1 MTFVHLHNHTEYSLL
16 DGLTNVKEMVNRA
29 KELEMPAIAITDHG
43 TMFGVAEFYLEARKA
58 GIKPILGCEVY
69 VAQGS
74 RLEKQKGARMNHLVL
89 LAHNNTGYKNLCK
102 LVSEG
107 YLSGFYYKPRIDLE
121 LLEQYSEGLIGLTA
135 CLKGEIPELILN
147 DRYEDAKKAALR
159 FQKIF
164 GKGYFF
170 LEMQD
175 HGIPAEKKILP
186 EIVKLAR
193 EVDIPLVA
201 TNDLHY
207 LKREDSEVHDI
218 LLCLQTNRLLSDE
231 NRMKYEPYKFYLKSR
246 EEMEEL
252 FSYCPEALDN
262 TLKIAEMCDVE
273 LPNKMLLPE
282 FKAPE
287 GQTLDTYMEQLAME
301 GLDRLKEEDKLDDNI
316 EMERYRKRLQT
327 ELDVLKMKGFAG
339 YFLITWDFIRFA
351 REQNIPV
358 GPGRGSAAGS
368 LIAYCMGITDVD
380 PLRYK
385 LLFERF
391 LNPERESMP
400 DIDIDFCKNRRE
412 EVITYVKEKYGEER
426 VAQIVTFNRMK
437 AKLAIKDVARVMGYP
452 PAEANR
458 VTTKLY
464 PPGLN
469 VPLKQALEESEEL
482 RAFRDE
488 NDLNRQLF
496 DYVDRIE
503 NTARHAGVHAAGV
516 IIAPRPITELA
527 PVFVEPGS
535 KSPVPVVQYDK
546 NLAEGIGLLKMD
558 FLGLKTLS
566 VIDIAMDLITSR
578 HKITRK
584 EIREAFTKVNDQ
596 KVFELFQNSDT
607 QGIFQF
613 ESSGMRGLLK
623 SLHPNKIEDLIACN
637 AMYRPGPIGSGMLD
651 SYIRRRN
658 GQEDVTYPLPELKAI
673 LEETH
678 GIILYQ
684 EQVMLIAVEVAGYS
698 LGQADILRK
707 AMGKKKK
714 SVMEGQK
721 KIFLKGAKK
730 RGVNTKRAE
739 ELMDTMAQFAEYGFN
754 KSHSAA
760 YAILAYQTAWLKA
773 HYPVEFSTA
782 ALRMEQASSTKVE
795 DILKFKPMLEQMEI
809 PLLPPDINRS
819 ESSFTIVENEILF
832 GLGAIKGVGSSAIDV
847 IIEERNQNGS
857 FKSFDDFL
865 SRMDTRKTN
874 KKVLESLIM
883 AGAFDC
889 LEEKRKH
896 LSDTLEVAMRFA
908 AKKNE
913 ERRMGQRSLFDTL
926 PETENETKSPS
937 VNHEEWDKMELLEK
951 EMDVLGFYAS
961 GHPLDEVAGE
971 LRRFS
976 SLSTADIHAMAEDQ
990 EGSEP
995 VPAYRSDSVIVGG
1008 MVRNL
1013 QFRADRRGRR
1023 MASFVLEDLTGRV
1036 NVVVFASKFPG
1047 ENQGKGAISNLA
1059 ELLENGQRVFVSGK
1073 LDLSRSTP
1081 SMLLDD
1087 IRDFDSFVKGGA
1099 ATLSIEIRSA
1109 DQLNQLRLALEP
1121 FRGHDLKLF
1130 FKVEVGEKIVWV
1142 RSADRYNLSA
1152 DVLSTSVLNDLGFS
1166 YAIR

>member
-1 MTFVHLHNHTEYSLL
+1 MNFVHLHNHTEYSLL
-16 DGLTNVKEMVNRA
+16 DGLTNVKEMILRA
-29 KELEMPAIAITDHG
+29 KELGMPAIAITDHG
-43 TMFGVAEFYLEARKA
+43 TMFGVAEFYLEAKKA

-89 LAHNNTGYKNLCK
+89 LARNNTGYKNLCK

-135 CLKGEIPELILN
+135 CLKGEIPELLLN
-147 DRYEDAKKAALR
+147 DRYRDAKEAALR
-159 FQKIF
+159 FQRIF
-164 GKGYFF
+164 GKDYFF

-175 HGIPAEKKILP
+175 HDIPAEKKLLP
-186 EIVKLAR
+186 DTMRLAR
-193 EVDIPLVA
+193 ETGIPLVA
-201 TNDLHY
+201 TNDIHY

-218 LLCLQTNRLLSDE
+218 LLCLQTNHLLSDE
-231 NRMKYEPYKFYLKSR
+231 NRMKYAAEKFYLKSR
-246 EEMEEL
+246 DEMAEL

-262 TLKIAEMCDVE
+262 TVKVAEMCEVT
-273 LPNKMLLPE
+273 LPNKMMLPE

-287 GQTLDTYMEQLAME
+287 GHTLDSYLEEIARN
-301 GLDRLKEEDKLDDNI
+301 GLKALGDAGKLDKNI
-316 EMERYRKRLQT
+316 SMEDYLNRLEI
-327 ELDVLKMKGFAG
+327 ELNVLKMKGFAG

-351 REQNIPV
+351 KEHEIPV

-368 LIAYCMGITDVD
+368 LVAYSMGITDVD

-412 EVITYVKEKYGEER
+412 EVINYVKEKYGEER

-469 VPLKQALEESEEL
+469 VPLKQALAESEEL

-488 NDLNRQLF
+488 NDANRQLF
-496 DYVDRIE
+496 DYVERIE

-516 IIAPRPITELA
+516 IIAPRPIMELA

-566 VIDIAMDLITSR
+566 VIDIAMDLIAKRHGVSR
-578 HKITRK
+578 E
-584 EIREAFTKVNDQ
+584 EIREAFSRVDDQ
-596 KVFELFQNSDT
+596 KVFELFRNSDT

-613 ESSGMRGLLK
+613 ESAGMRGLLK
-623 SLHPNKIEDLIACN
+623 SLKPDRIEDLIACN

-658 GQEDVTYPLPELKAI
+658 KQEDVTYPLPELKSI

-714 SVMEGQK
+714 SVMEEQK
-721 KIFLKGAKK
+721 KIFLEGAKK
-730 RGVNTKRAE
+730 RGVDPVKAE

-773 HYPVEFSTA
+773 YYPVEFATA
-782 ALRMEQASSTKVE
+782 VLRMEQASSSKVE
-795 DILKFKPMLEQMEI
+795 DILKFKPMLEQMKI

-819 ESSFTIVENEILF
+819 ESSFTIVDDKILF
-832 GLGAIKGVGSSAIDV
+832 GLGAVKGVGSSAIDT
-847 IIEERNQNGS
+847 IIEDRETNG
-857 FKSFDDFL
+857 FFENFDDFL
-865 SRMDTRKTN
+865 SRMDNRKVN

-889 LEEKRKH
+889 FNEKRKF
-896 LSDTLEVAMRFA
+896 LYETLEVAMRFA

-926 PETENETKSPS
+926 PEPKDGTSAPS
-937 VNHEEWDKMELLEK
+937 TVHEEWDKMELLEK
-951 EMDVLGFYAS
+951 EMGVLGFYAS

-976 SLSTADIHAMAEDQ
+976 THSTADIHEMAADRE
-990 EGSEP
+990 ENVP
-995 VPAYRSDSVIVGG
+995 IPAYRSESVVVGG
-1008 MVRNL
+1008 MIRNL
-1013 QFRADRRGRR
+1013 QFRTDRLGRR
-1023 MASFVLEDLTGRV
+1023 MASFMLEDLTGRV

-1047 ENQGKGAISNLA
+1047 ERQGKGAVPALTT
-1059 ELLENGQRVFVSGK
+1059 LLENGRRVFVSGK

-1081 SMLLDD
+1081 SIRLDN
-1087 IRDFDSFVKGGA
+1087 ILDFEEFVKGGA
-1099 ATLSIEIRSA
+1099 ATLSIVIRSA
-1109 DQLNQLRLALEP
+1109 DRLNQLRLALEP
-1121 FRGHDLKLF
+1121 YRGNDLKLF
-1130 FKVEVGEKIVWV
+1130 FKVEIGEKIVWV
-1142 RSADRYNLSA
+1142 RSNDRYNLSA
-1152 DVLSTSVLNDLGFS
+1152 DILSTSVLSDLGFL

>member
-16 DGLTNVKEMVNRA
+16 DGLTNVKEMIQRA
-29 KELEMPAIAITDHG
+29 KELGMPAIAITDHG
-43 TMFGVAEFYLEARKA
+43 TMFGIAEFYLEARKA

-89 LAHNNTGYKNLCK
+89 LAKNNVGYQNLCK

-107 YLSGFYYKPRIDLE
+107 FLSGFYYKPRIDLE
-121 LLEQYSEGLIGLTA
+121 LLEQHSEGLIGLTA

-147 DRYEDAKKAALR
+147 DCYEDAKKAALR

-164 GKGYFF
+164 GKGHFY

-175 HGIPAEKKILP
+175 HDIPAEKKLLP

-201 TNDLHY
+201 TNDMHY

-231 NRMKYEPYKFYLKSR
+231 NRMKYAPYKFYLKSR
-246 EEMEEL
+246 EEMEAL

-273 LPNKMLLPE
+273 LPSKMMLPE
-282 FKAPE
+282 FKPPD
-287 GQTLDTYMEQLAME
+287 GQALDDYLEQLAKE
-301 GLDRLKEEDKLDDNI
+301 GLEKLKEAGKLDNTI
-316 EMERYRKRLQT
+316 PMERYTERLQT

-351 REQNIPV
+351 KEHDIPV

-368 LIAYCMGITDVD
+368 LTAYCMSITDVD

-391 LNPERESMP
+391 LNPERTSMP

-452 PAEANR
+452 AAEANR
-458 VTTKLY
+458 ITTKLY

-469 VPLKQALEESEEL
+469 VPLKQALEDSDEL

-496 DYVDRIE
+496 DYVARIE

-516 IIAPRPITELA
+516 IITPRPITELA
-527 PVFVEPGS
+527 PVFVEPTS

-566 VIDIAMDLITSR
+566 VIDIAMELITSR
-578 HKITRK
+578 HKVTRS
-584 EIREAFTKVNDQ
+584 EIREAFTNVNDN

-651 SYIRRRN
+651 GYIRRRN
-658 GQEDVTYPLPELKAI
+658 KQEDVTYSLPELKPI

-698 LGQADILRK
+698 LAQADILRK

-714 SVMEGQK
+714 KVMEEQK
-721 KIFLKGAKK
+721 KIFLKGAEERNVDPKK
-730 RGVNTKRAE
+730 AE

-760 YAILAYQTAWLKA
+760 YALLAYQTAWLKA
-773 HYPVEFSTA
+773 YYPVEFATA
-782 ALRMEQASSTKVE
+782 VLRMEQASSTKVG
-795 DILKFKPMLEQMEI
+795 DILKFKPMLEHMEI
-809 PLLPPDINRS
+809 ALLPPDINQS

-832 GLGAIKGVGSSAIDV
+832 GLGAVKGVGSSAIDV
-847 IIEERNQNGS
+847 IIEERNTNGS

-865 SRMDTRKTN
+865 SRMDTRKAN
-874 KKVLESLIM
+874 KKVMESLIM

-889 LEEKRKH
+889 LGEKRKH
-896 LSDTLEVAMRFA
+896 LSETLEVSMRFA
-908 AKKNE
+908 SKKNE

-926 PETENETKSPS
+926 PEPESARTKPATE
-937 VNHEEWDKMELLEK
+937 HEEWDKMELLEK

-976 SLSTADIHAMAEDQ
+976 TLSTADIHAMMDDL

-995 VPAYRSDSVIVGG
+995 VPAFRSETVVVGG
-1008 MVRNL
+1008 MLRNL
-1013 QFRADRRGRR
+1013 QFRTDRRGRK
-1023 MASFVLEDLTGRV
+1023 MASFILEDLTGRV
-1036 NVVVFASKFPG
+1036 NVVIFASKFPG
-1047 ENQGKGAISNLA
+1047 ENQGKGAISNLT

-1073 LDLSRSTP
+1073 LDLARSSP
-1081 SMLLDD
+1081 SILLDD
-1087 IRDFDSFVKGGA
+1087 IRGFDSFVKGGA
-1099 ATLSIEIRSA
+1099 ATLSIEVRSA

-1121 FRGHDLKLF
+1121 YHGNDLKLF
-1130 FKVEVGEKIVWV
+1130 FKVEVGAKIVWV
-1142 RSADRYNLSA
+1142 RSADQYNLSA

>member
-16 DGLTNVKEMVNRA
+16 DGLTNVKEMIQRA
-29 KELEMPAIAITDHG
+29 KELGMPAIAITDHG

-89 LAHNNTGYKNLCK
+89 LARNNAGYQNLCK

-107 YLSGFYYKPRIDLE
+107 FLSGFYYKPRIDLE
-121 LLEQYSEGLIGLTA
+121 LLEQHSEGLIGLTA

-147 DRYEDAKKAALR
+147 NCYEDAKKAALR

-164 GKGYFF
+164 GKGHFY

-175 HGIPAEKKILP
+175 HDIPAEKKLLP

-201 TNDLHY
+201 TNDMHY

-231 NRMKYEPYKFYLKSR
+231 NRMKYAPYKFYLKSR

-273 LPNKMLLPE
+273 LPNKMMLPE
-282 FKAPE
+282 FKPPD
-287 GQTLDTYMEQLAME
+287 GQALDDYLEQLSRE
-301 GLDRLKEEDKLDDNI
+301 GLKKLKDSGKLVETIPMQQYD
-316 EMERYRKRLQT
+316 ERLQA

-351 REQNIPV
+351 KEHDIPV

-368 LIAYCMGITDVD
+368 LVAYCTGITDVD

-391 LNPERESMP
+391 LNPERTSMP

-452 PAEANR
+452 AAEANR

-469 VPLKQALEESEEL
+469 VPLKQALEDSEDL

-488 NDLNRQLF
+488 NELNRQLF
-496 DYVDRIE
+496 DYVARIE

-527 PVFVEPGS
+527 PVFVEPSS

-566 VIDIAMDLITSR
+566 VIDIAMELITSR
-578 HKITRK
+578 HKVTRQ
-584 EIREAFTKVNDQ
+584 EIREAFTKVDDT

-623 SLHPNKIEDLIACN
+623 SLRPDKIEDLIACN

-658 GQEDVTYPLPELKAI
+658 KQEEVTYALPELEPI
-673 LEETH
+673 LRETH

-698 LGQADILRK
+698 LAQADILRK

-714 SVMEGQK
+714 KVMEEQK
-721 KIFLKGAKK
+721 KIFLKGAEKRNVDPKK
-730 RGVNTKRAE
+730 AE

-760 YAILAYQTAWLKA
+760 YALLAYQTAWLKA
-773 HYPVEFSTA
+773 YYPVEFATA
-782 ALRMEQASSTKVE
+782 VLRMEQASSTKVE
-795 DILKFKPMLEQMEI
+795 DILKFKPMLEHMGI
-809 PLLPPDINRS
+809 ALLPPDINQS
-819 ESSFTIVENEILF
+819 ENSFTIVENEILF
-832 GLGAIKGVGSSAIDV
+832 GLGAVKGVGSSAIDV
-847 IIEERNQNGS
+847 IIEERSKNGL

-865 SRMDTRKTN
+865 SRMDTRKAN
-874 KKVLESLIM
+874 KKVMESLIM

-889 LEEKRKH
+889 LGEKRKH
-896 LSDTLEVAMRFA
+896 LSETLEVSMRFA

-926 PETENETKSPS
+926 PEPESAQIKPATE
-937 VNHEEWDKMELLEK
+937 HEEWDKMELLEK

-976 SLSTADIHAMAEDQ
+976 TLSTADIHAMAEDQ

-995 VPAYRSDSVIVGG
+995 VPAYRSESVIVGG
-1008 MVRNL
+1008 MIRNL
-1013 QFRADRRGRR
+1013 QFRTDRRGRK

-1047 ENQGKGAISNLA
+1047 ENQGKGAISNLT

-1087 IRDFDSFVKGGA
+1087 IRSFDSFVKGGA
-1099 ATLSIEIRSA
+1099 ATLSIEVLSGDR
-1109 DQLNQLRLALEP
+1109 LNQLRLALEP
-1121 FRGHDLKLF
+1121 YRGNDLKLF
-1130 FKVEVGEKIVWV
+1130 FKVAVGDKVVWV
-1142 RSADRYNLSA
+1142 RSADEYNLSA
-1152 DVLSTSVLNDLGFS
+1152 DVLSTSVLNDLGFP